1 MWVQNNLELKLNLCV
16 EVVFFVFLSF
26 QNKCIYMLF
35 FLVFVFMFAGDDFQG
50 VSFAEK

>member
-1 MWVQNNLELKLNLCV
+1 MWVQNNNLELKLKMCV

-26 QNKCIYMLF
+26 QNKCVYIYVLLF
-35 FLVFVFMFAGDDFQG
+35 FIFAGDDFQG